1 MLEWLSR
8 NYSADH
14 SANDYSGFLFIYG
27 MRVVIIGPAYP
38 LRGGLATYNERLAR
52 AFQEAGDEVRLVTF
66 SLQYPNFL
74 FPGQTQFS
82 AEAGPVDLDIEVS
95 LNSVNPL
102 SWVRVGRKIRSE
114 RPDLVVFRFWLPFMG
129 PALGTVAR
137 LVRGNGH
144 TRVVAITD
152 NVIPH
157 EKRPGDGPLT
167 RYFLSAC
174 DGFVTMSRSVLS
186 DLKRLGF
193 GELPALYRPH
203 PLYDNFGPIKSKNL
217 ALKALA
223 LPDTLGYL
231 LFFGFIRAYKGL
243 DILLE
248 AFADARLVALPIKL
262 IIAGEFY
269 EDVAPYEELIQR
281 HNLEKRIIRA
291 TDFIPNER
299 VVDYFCAADL
309 IVQPYKNATQSGV
322 SQIAYHFE
330 RPMLVTDVGGLA
342 ELILDGVVGY
352 VVPPAPAAIAD
363 AVVDFYANH
372 REQGFAAGT
381 REEKKQFSWSVMVS
395 ALKEV
400 ARI

>member
-1 MLEWLSR
+1 MK
-8 NYSADH
+8 
-14 SANDYSGFLFIYG
+14 
-27 MRVVIIGPAYP
+27 VVIIGPAYP

-52 AFQEAGDEVRLVTF
+52 AFKQAGDEVRIVTF
-66 SLQYPNFL
+66 SLQYPGFL
-74 FPGQTQFS
+74 FPGQTQLS
-82 AEAGPVDLDIEVS
+82 TEAGPTDLAIEVS
-95 LNSVNPL
+95 LNSMNPL
-102 SWVRVGRKIRSE
+102 SWLAVGRRLRRE

-157 EKRPGDGPLT
+157 EKRPGDGPLM

-174 DGFVTMSRSVLS
+174 DGFVTMSRSVLA
-186 DLKRLGF
+186 DLQRLGF
-193 GELPALYRPH
+193 GSKPALYRPH
-203 PLYDNFGPIKSKNL
+203 PLYDNFGPPRPK
-217 ALKALA
+217 AEAVKALGLA
-223 LPDTLGYL
+223 TEFAYI

-248 AFADARLVALPIKL
+248 ALADARVAALPVKL

-269 EDVAPYEELIQR
+269 EEAAPYEQLIQQYG
-281 HNLEKRIIRA
+281 LENRLVRA

-299 VVDYFCAADL
+299 VADYFCAADM
-309 IVQPYKNATQSGV
+309 VMQPYKNATQSGV
-322 SQIAYHFE
+322 SQVAYHFG

-342 ELILDGVVGY
+342 ELIPAGVVGY
-352 VVPPAPAAIAD
+352 VVPPTPSAIAD
-363 AVVDFYANH
+363 ALADFYENN
-372 REQGFAAGT
+372 REEAFAAGV
-381 REEKKQFSWSVMVS
+381 RQEAKKFSWEVMVA

-400 ARI
+400 ARAL

>member
-1 MLEWLSR
+1 
-8 NYSADH
+8 
-14 SANDYSGFLFIYG
+14 
-27 MRVVIIGPAYP
+27 MRIVIIGPAYP

-52 AFQEAGDEVRLVTF
+52 AFQEAGDESRIVTF
-66 SLQYPNFL
+66 SLQYPDFL

-82 AEAGPVDLDIEVS
+82 TGTAPADVAIEVS

-102 SWVRVGRKIRSE
+102 SWWRVGRKLRAE
-114 RPDLVVFRFWLPFMG
+114 QPDLVVFRFWLPFMG

-186 DLKRLGF
+186 DLERLGF
-193 GELPALYRPH
+193 GQKPALYRPH
-203 PLYDNFGPIKSKNL
+203 PLYDNFGP
-217 ALKALA
+217 LKPKQEALA
-223 LPDTLGYL
+223 ALRLPDTTGYL

-243 DILLE
+243 DVMLE
-248 AFADARLVALPIKL
+248 AFADERIKALPVKL

-269 EDVAPYEELIQR
+269 EDAAPYEALIKQL
-281 HNLEKRIIRA
+281 NLEERIVRA
-291 TDFIPNER
+291 TDFIPNEQ

-342 ELILDGVVGY
+342 ELIPDGVVGY
-352 VVPPAPAAIAD
+352 VVPPIAQD
-363 AVVDFYANH
+363 IANAVVDFYINQKETPFSEGV
-372 REQGFAAGT
+372 REA
-381 REEKKQFSWSVMVS
+381 KKQFSWPLMVA

-400 ARI
+400 ALKP

>member
-1 MLEWLSR
+1 
-8 NYSADH
+8 
-14 SANDYSGFLFIYG
+14 

-52 AFQEAGDEVRLVTF
+52 AFREAGDTVRIVTF
-66 SLQYPNFL
+66 SLQYPDFL

-82 AEAGPVDLDIEVS
+82 TEAGPADLDIEVS

-102 SWVRVGRKIRSE
+102 SWLRVGRKLRQE
-114 RPDLVVFRFWLPFMG
+114 RPDLVIFRFWLPFMG

-174 DGFVTMSRSVLS
+174 DGFVTMSRSVLD
-186 DLKRLGF
+186 DLRGLGF
-193 GELPALYRPH
+193 GSKPALYRPH
-203 PLYDNFGPIKSKNL
+203 PLYDNFGPIKPK
-217 ALKALA
+217 AAALA
-223 LPDTLGYL
+223 ALGLPAKFRYV

-248 AFADARLVALPIKL
+248 AWADARVAALPVKL

-269 EDVAPYEELIQR
+269 EDAAPYEALIRQ
-281 HNLEKRIIRA
+281 HQLEGRIVRA

-309 IVQPYKNATQSGV
+309 ILQPYKNATQSGV

-342 ELILDGVVGY
+342 ELIPAGVVGY
-352 VVPPAPAAIAD
+352 VVPPTPAAIAD
-363 AVVDFYANH
+363 AVVDFYEQQ
-372 REQGFAAGT
+372 REESFAAGV
-381 REEKKQFSWSVMVS
+381 RAQKVQFSWPVMVA

-400 ARI
+400 AGLVDPLKPDAEISTDQGNLPAK

>member
-1 MLEWLSR
+1 MK
-8 NYSADH
+8 
-14 SANDYSGFLFIYG
+14 
-27 MRVVIIGPAYP
+27 VVIIGPAYP

-52 AFQEAGDEVRLVTF
+52 AFQAAGDEVRLVTF
-66 SLQYPNFL
+66 SLQYPEFL

-82 AEAGPVDLDIEVS
+82 TEAGPTDLRIEVS

-102 SWVRVGRKIRSE
+102 SWLAVGRRLRRE
-114 RPDLVVFRFWLPFMG
+114 RPDLVVFRFWLPLMG

-174 DGFVTMSRSVLS
+174 DGFVTMSRAVLA
-186 DLKRLGF
+186 DLQRLGF
-193 GELPALYRPH
+193 GRQPALYRPH
-203 PLYDNFGPIKSKNL
+203 PLYDNFGP
-217 ALKALA
+217 ALPKAEALA
-223 LPDTLGYL
+223 TLKLDPAYRYV

-248 AFADARLVALPIKL
+248 ALADARVAALPVKL
-262 IIAGEFY
+262 LIAGEFY
-269 EDVAPYEELIQR
+269 EDAAPYEALIKKYD
-281 HNLEKRIIRA
+281 LENRLVRA

-299 VVDYFCAADL
+299 VAAYFSAADL
-309 IVQPYKNATQSGV
+309 VVQPYKNATQSGV
-322 SQIAYHFE
+322 SQVAYHFG

-342 ELILDGVVGY
+342 ELIPAGVVGY
-352 VVPPAPAAIAD
+352 VVPPTPAAIAE
-363 AVVDFYANH
+363 ALVDFYAH
-372 REQGFAAGT
+372 DREETLAAGV
-381 REEKKQFSWSVMVS
+381 RQEAKKFSWEVMLA
-395 ALKEV
+395 ALREV
-400 ARI
+400 AGLAT

>member
-1 MLEWLSR
+1 
-8 NYSADH
+8 
-14 SANDYSGFLFIYG
+14 

-52 AFQEAGDEVRLVTF
+52 AFRAVGDEVRLVTF
-66 SLQYPNFL
+66 SLQYPDFL

-82 AEAGPVDLDIEVS
+82 TEPGPPDLDIEVS

-102 SWVRVGRKIRSE
+102 SWWAVGRRLRCE

-157 EKRPGDGPLT
+157 EKRLGDGPLT

-174 DGFVTMSRSVLS
+174 DGFVTMSRSVLN
-186 DLKRLGF
+186 DLQGLGF
-193 GELPALYRPH
+193 GRKPAQYRPH
-203 PLYDNFGPIKSKNL
+203 PLYDNFGPPKPK
-217 ALKALA
+217 AVALA
-223 LPDTLGYL
+223 ALGLPANAAYL

-248 AFADARLVALPIKL
+248 AWADPRVGAMPVKLV
-262 IIAGEFY
+262 IAGEFY
-269 EDVAPYEELIQR
+269 EDAAPYEVLIKKFQ
-281 HNLEKRIIRA
+281 LESRIVRA
-291 TDFIPNER
+291 TDFIPNEQ
-299 VVDYFCAADL
+299 VANYFCAADL
-309 IVQPYKNATQSGV
+309 VVQPYKHATQSGV
-322 SQIAYHFE
+322 SQIAYHFG

-342 ELILDGVVGY
+342 ELIPDGVVGY
-352 VVPPAPAAIAD
+352 VVPPTPGALAD
-363 AVVDFYANH
+363 ALVDFYANN
-372 REQGFAAGT
+372 REETFAAGVRQERT
-381 REEKKQFSWSVMVS
+381 KFSWEVMVM

-400 ARI
+400 AGL

>member
-1 MLEWLSR
+1 
-8 NYSADH
+8 
-14 SANDYSGFLFIYG
+14 

-52 AFQEAGDEVRLVTF
+52 AFRAAGDEVRLVTF
-66 SLQYPNFL
+66 SLQYPDFL

-82 AEAGPVDLDIEVS
+82 TEAGPADLDIEVS

-102 SWVRVGRKIRSE
+102 SWLAVGRRLRRE
-114 RPDLVVFRFWLPFMG
+114 RPDVVIFRFWLPFMG

-137 LVRGNGH
+137 LVHGNGH

-174 DGFVTMSRSVLS
+174 DGFVTMSRSVLD
-186 DLKRLGF
+186 DLRGLGF
-193 GELPALYRPH
+193 RRQPALYRPH
-203 PLYDNFGPIKSKNL
+203 PLYDNFGPAKPK
-217 ALKALA
+217 ATALA
-223 LPDTLGYL
+223 ALGLDPAFRYV

-248 AFADARLVALPIKL
+248 AMADARVAALPVKL
-262 IIAGEFY
+262 LIAGEFY
-269 EDVAPYEELIQR
+269 EDAAPYEALIKQYQ
-281 HNLEKRIIRA
+281 LESRLVRA
-291 TDFIPNER
+291 TDFIRNER
-299 VVDYFCAADL
+299 VADYFSAADL
-309 IVQPYKNATQSGV
+309 VVQPYKNATQSGV
-322 SQIAYHFE
+322 SQVAYHFG

-342 ELILDGVVGY
+342 ELIPAGVVGY
-352 VVPPAPAAIAD
+352 VVPPTAGAIAD
-363 AVVDFYANH
+363 ALVDFYTHN
-372 REQGFAAGT
+372 REEMFAAGV
-381 REEKKQFSWSVMVS
+381 RQEAKKFSWEVMVA

-400 ARI
+400 AGLAAAGG

>member
-1 MLEWLSR
+1 MK
-8 NYSADH
+8 
-14 SANDYSGFLFIYG
+14 
-27 MRVVIIGPAYP
+27 VVIIGPAYP

-52 AFQEAGDEVRLVTF
+52 AFQAAGDEVRIVTF

-82 AEAGPVDLDIEVS
+82 TEAGPADLDIEVS

-102 SWVRVGRKIRSE
+102 SWLAVGRRLRHA

-137 LVRGNGH
+137 LARSNGH

-157 EKRPGDGPLT
+157 EKRPGDGLLT

-174 DGFVTMSRSVLS
+174 DGFVTMSRAVLAH
-186 DLKRLGF
+186 LQQLGF
-193 GELPALYRPH
+193 SQKPALYRPH
-203 PLYDNFGPIKSKNL
+203 PLYDNFGPTRPKTE
-217 ALKALA
+217 ALA
-223 LPDTLGYL
+223 TLGLAPEYRYV

-248 AFADARLVALPIKL
+248 ALADPRISALPVKL

-269 EDVAPYEELIQR
+269 EDAAPYEALIKKYD
-281 HNLEKRIIRA
+281 LESRLVRA

-299 VVDYFCAADL
+299 VADYFSAADL
-309 IVQPYKNATQSGV
+309 IIQPYKNATQSGV
-322 SQIAYHFE
+322 SQVAYHFG

-342 ELILDGVVGY
+342 ELIPAGVVGY
-352 VVPPAPAAIAD
+352 VVPPSAASIAD
-363 AVVDFYANH
+363 ALVDFYAH
-372 REQGFAAGT
+372 D
-381 REEKKQFSWSVMVS
+381 REEAFATGVRQEAKKFSWEVMVA

-400 ARI
+400 AQKVDK

>member
-1 MLEWLSR
+1 
-8 NYSADH
+8 
-14 SANDYSGFLFIYG
+14 
-27 MRVVIIGPAYP
+27 
-38 LRGGLATYNERLAR
+38 LATYNERLAR
-52 AFQEAGDEVRLVTF
+52 AFQAAGDEVRIVTF
-66 SLQYPNFL
+66 SLQYPDFL

-82 AEAGPVDLDIEVS
+82 TEAGPHDLDIEVS

-102 SWVRVGRKIRSE
+102 SWLSVGRKLRAV

-157 EKRPGDGPLT
+157 EKRPGDRPLT

-174 DGFVTMSRSVLS
+174 DGFVTMSRSVLG
-186 DLKRLGF
+186 DLQRLGF
-193 GELPALYRPH
+193 GRKPALYRPH
-203 PLYDNFGPIKSKNL
+203 PLYDNFGPIKPK
-217 ALKALA
+217 AEALA
-223 LPDTLGYL
+223 ALGLSAEVGYL

-248 AFADARLVALPIKL
+248 AFADARLAALPVKL

-269 EDVAPYEELIQR
+269 EDAAPYEALIQQ
-281 HNLEKRIIRA
+281 HKLESRLVRA

-299 VVDYFCAADL
+299 VGDYFCAADL

-342 ELILDGVVGY
+342 ELIPAGEVGY
-352 VVPPAPAAIAD
+352 VVPPNAQAIAD
-363 AVVDFYANH
+363 AIVDFYARQ
-372 REQGFAAGT
+372 REARFTEGV
-381 REEKKQFSWSVMVS
+381 REHKKQFSWPLMVA

-400 ARI
+400 AGLATGGQAGE

>member
-1 MLEWLSR
+1 
-8 NYSADH
+8 
-14 SANDYSGFLFIYG
+14 

-52 AFQEAGDEVRLVTF
+52 AFRAAGDEVRIVTF
-66 SLQYPNFL
+66 SLQYPDFL

-82 AEAGPVDLDIEVS
+82 TEAGPQDLDIEAS

-102 SWVRVGRKIRSE
+102 SWLAVGRRLRRE

-137 LVRGNGH
+137 LARGNGH

-174 DGFVTMSRSVLS
+174 DGFVTMSRSVLA
-186 DLKRLGF
+186 DLQQLGF
-193 GELPALYRPH
+193 GQKPALYRPH
-203 PLYDNFGPIKSKNL
+203 PLYDNFGL
-217 ALKALA
+217 AKPKAEALA
-223 LPDTLGYL
+223 ALGLPASTSYL

-248 AFADARLVALPIKL
+248 AWADPRLGALPVKL

-269 EDVAPYEELIQR
+269 EDAAPYEAIIQK
-281 HNLEKRIIRA
+281 HNLESRLVQA
-291 TDFIPNER
+291 TDFIPNEQ
-299 VVDYFCAADL
+299 VGNYFCAADL
-309 IVQPYKNATQSGV
+309 VVQPYKHATQSGV
-322 SQIAYHFE
+322 SQVAYHFG

-342 ELILDGVVGY
+342 ELIPDGIVGY
-352 VVPPAPAAIAD
+352 VVPPTAGALAD
-363 AVVDFYANH
+363 ALVDFYANN
-372 REQGFAAGT
+372 REEAFAAGVRAERT
-381 REEKKQFSWSVMVS
+381 KFSWEVMVG

-400 ARI
+400 ASARSPAASRRSGETEKS

>member
-1 MLEWLSR
+1 MK
-8 NYSADH
+8 
-14 SANDYSGFLFIYG
+14 
-27 MRVVIIGPAYP
+27 VVIIGPAYP

-52 AFQEAGDEVRLVTF
+52 AFKEAGDEARIVTF

-82 AEAGPVDLDIEVS
+82 TEPGPTDLAIEVS

-102 SWVRVGRKIRSE
+102 SWLKVGRKLRAE

-174 DGFVTMSRSVLS
+174 DGFVTMSRSVLQ
-186 DLKRLGF
+186 DLRDLGF
-193 GELPALYRPH
+193 SRQPALYRPH
-203 PLYDNFGPIKSKNL
+203 PLYDNFGPTKTKAAAL
-217 ALKALA
+217 AALKLT
-223 LPDTLGYL
+223 DTAGYL

-248 AFADARLVALPIKL
+248 AFADERVAALPVKL

-269 EDVAPYEELIQR
+269 EDAAPYEELIKRLQ
-281 HNLEKRIIRA
+281 LESRIVRA
-291 TDFIPNER
+291 TDFIPNEQ

-309 IVQPYKNATQSGV
+309 IMQPYKNATQSGV

-342 ELILDGVVGY
+342 ELIPNGVVGY
-352 VVPPAPAAIAD
+352 VVPPTSAAIAD
-363 AVVDFYANH
+363 AIVDFYAGQ
-372 REQGFAAGT
+372 REGTFAAGV
-381 REEKKQFSWSVMVS
+381 REQKKQFSWPVMVA

-400 ARI
+400 AGT

>member
-1 MLEWLSR
+1 MV
-8 NYSADH
+8 
-14 SANDYSGFLFIYG
+14 I
-27 MRVVIIGPAYP
+27 VIIGPAYP

-52 AFQEAGDEVRLVTF
+52 AFQAAGDTARLVTF
-66 SLQYPNFL
+66 SLQYPDFL

-82 AEAGPVDLDIEVS
+82 TEAGPADLDIEVS

-102 SWVRVGRKIRSE
+102 SWLAVGRRLRRE

-167 RYFLSAC
+167 RYFLRAC
-174 DGFVTMSRSVLS
+174 DGFVTMSRSVLA
-186 DLKRLGF
+186 DLQRLGF
-193 GELPALYRPH
+193 GTKPALYRPH
-203 PLYDNFGPIKSKNL
+203 PLYDNFGPAKPK
-217 ALKALA
+217 AAALA
-223 LPDTLGYL
+223 ALGLSPAFRYV

-248 AFADARLVALPIKL
+248 ALSDARVRALPVKL
-262 IIAGEFY
+262 IVAGEFY
-269 EDVAPYEELIQR
+269 EDAAPYEAIIQQF
-281 HNLEKRIIRA
+281 NLESQLVRA
-291 TDFIPNER
+291 TDFIPNEQ
-299 VVDYFCAADL
+299 VANYFGAADMV
-309 IVQPYKNATQSGV
+309 IQPYKNATQSGV
-322 SQIAYHFE
+322 SQVAYHFG

-342 ELILDGVVGY
+342 ELIPAGVVGY
-352 VVPPAPAAIAD
+352 VVPPTSAAIAE
-363 AVVDFYANH
+363 ALVDFYVNE
-372 REQGFAAGT
+372 REEAFAAGV
-381 REEKKQFSWSVMVS
+381 RQEARKFSWEVMVA

-400 ARI
+400 GSVVR

>member
-1 MLEWLSR
+1 
-8 NYSADH
+8 
-14 SANDYSGFLFIYG
+14 

-52 AFQEAGDEVRLVTF
+52 AFRAAGDEVRLVTF
-66 SLQYPNFL
+66 SLQYPDFL

-82 AEAGPVDLDIEVS
+82 TEAAPADLAIEVS

-102 SWVRVGRKIRSE
+102 SWLAVGRRLRRE

-157 EKRPGDGPLT
+157 EKRPGDGPRT

-174 DGFVTMSRSVLS
+174 DGFVTMSRAVLA
-186 DLKRLGF
+186 DLQRLGF
-193 GELPALYRPH
+193 GRQPALYRPH
-203 PLYDNFGPIKSKNL
+203 PLYDNFGP
-217 ALKALA
+217 ALPKAEALA
-223 LPDTLGYL
+223 TLGLDPAFRYV

-248 AFADARLVALPIKL
+248 ALADARVAALPMKL
-262 IIAGEFY
+262 LIAGEFY
-269 EDVAPYEELIQR
+269 EAAAPYEALIKKY
-281 HNLEKRIIRA
+281 NLESRLVRA

-299 VVDYFCAADL
+299 VAAYFSAADL
-309 IVQPYKNATQSGV
+309 VVQPYKNATQSGV
-322 SQIAYHFE
+322 SQVAYHFG

-342 ELILDGVVGY
+342 ELIPAGVVGY
-352 VVPPAPAAIAD
+352 VVPPTPAAIAESL
-363 AVVDFYANH
+363 VDFYAH
-372 REQGFAAGT
+372 DREEALAAGV
-381 REEKKQFSWSVMVS
+381 RQEAKKFSWQVMVT

-400 ARI
+400 AGR

>member
-1 MLEWLSR
+1 
-8 NYSADH
+8 
-14 SANDYSGFLFIYG
+14 
-27 MRVVIIGPAYP
+27 MRVVIVGPAYP

-52 AFQEAGDEVRLVTF
+52 AFQEESDEVRIVTF
-66 SLQYPNFL
+66 SLQYPDFL

-82 AEAGPVDLDIEVS
+82 TELGPVNLEIEVS
-95 LNSVNPL
+95 LNSVNPF
-102 SWVRVGRKIRSE
+102 SWLKVGRKLRAE
-114 RPDLVVFRFWLPFMG
+114 RPDLVIFRFWLPFMG

-186 DLKRLGF
+186 DLQRLGF
-193 GELPALYRPH
+193 GRKPALYRPH
-203 PLYDNFGPIKSKNL
+203 PLYDNFGPIKSKSE
-217 ALKALA
+217 ALA
-223 LPDTLGYL
+223 ALGLSDATGYL

-243 DILLE
+243 DIMLE
-248 AFADARLVALPIKL
+248 AFADKRLVAMPIKL

-269 EDVAPYEELIQR
+269 EDAAPYEALIQR
-281 HNLEKRIIRA
+281 YNLGERIIRA
-291 TDFIPNER
+291 TDFIPNEK

-309 IVQPYKNATQSGV
+309 IMQPYKNATQSGV

-342 ELILDGVVGY
+342 ELIPDGVVGY
-352 VVPPAPAAIAD
+352 VVPPTPAAIAD
-363 AVVDFYANH
+363 AVVDFYAGKREESFVAGV
-372 REQGFAAGT
+372 REQ
-381 REEKKQFSWSVMVS
+381 KKQFSWPIMVA

-400 ARI
+400 AGL

>member
-1 MLEWLSR
+1 
-8 NYSADH
+8 
-14 SANDYSGFLFIYG
+14 

-38 LRGGLATYNERLAR
+38 LRGGLATYNERLAH

-82 AEAGPVDLDIEVS
+82 TGPAPEGLDVEVS

-102 SWVRVGRKIRSE
+102 SWWKVGEKLRREK
-114 RPDLVVFRFWLPFMG
+114 PDLVVFRFWLPFMG

-137 LVRGNGH
+137 LAARNGH

-157 EKRPGDGPLT
+157 EARPGDRPLT

-174 DGFVTMSRSVLS
+174 HGFVTMSRSVLA
-186 DLKRLGF
+186 DLRRLHF
-193 GELPALYRPH
+193 RQPALYRPH
-203 PLYDNFGPIKSKNL
+203 PLYDNFGPTKPKAAAL
-217 ALKALA
+217 AALKLD
-223 LPDTLGYL
+223 PSFGYL

-248 AFADARLVALPIKL
+248 AFADERLAALPVKL
-262 IIAGEFY
+262 IIAGEYY
-269 EDVAPYEELIQR
+269 EDAAPYEALIKQ
-281 HNLEKRIIRA
+281 HNLESRLIRA
-291 TDFIPNER
+291 TDFIPNEQ
-299 VVDYFCAADL
+299 VADYFCAADMV
-309 IVQPYKNATQSGV
+309 VQPYKNATQSGV
-322 SQIAYHFE
+322 SQIAYHFG

-342 ELILDGVVGY
+342 ELIPDGEVGY
-352 VVPPAPAAIAD
+352 VVPPAPRAIAD
-363 AVVDFYANH
+363 ALVDFYARQ
-372 REQGFAAGT
+372 REAEFMAGVAAK
-381 REEKKQFSWSVMVS
+381 RQEFSWEVMVA

-400 ARI
+400 AG

>member
-1 MLEWLSR
+1 M
-8 NYSADH
+8 
-14 SANDYSGFLFIYG
+14 
-27 MRVVIIGPAYP
+27 
-38 LRGGLATYNERLAR
+38 RGGLATYNERLAR
-52 AFQEAGDEVRLVTF
+52 AFKEAGDTVRIVTF

-82 AEAGPVDLDIEVS
+82 TEAGPTDLAIEVS

-102 SWVRVGRKIRSE
+102 SWLQVGRKLRTE
-114 RPDLVVFRFWLPFMG
+114 QPDLVIFRFWLPFMG

-157 EKRPGDGPLT
+157 EKRLGDGPLT

-186 DLKRLGF
+186 DLQRLGF
-193 GELPALYRPH
+193 GQKPALYRPH
-203 PLYDNFGPIKSKNL
+203 PLYDNFGPIKSKNE
-217 ALKALA
+217 ALA
-223 LPDTLGYL
+223 ALSLPATTGYL

-248 AFADARLVALPIKL
+248 ALVDARLRELPIKL

-269 EDVAPYEELIQR
+269 EDAAPYEELIKR
-281 HNLEKRIIRA
+281 YNLEERIIRA
-291 TDFIPNER
+291 TEFIPNEK

-342 ELILDGVVGY
+342 ELIPDGVVGY
-352 VVPPAPAAIAD
+352 VVPPTPTAIAD
-363 AVVDFYANH
+363 AVVDFYAENREAAFTAGV
-372 REQGFAAGT
+372 REQ
-381 REEKKQFSWSVMVS
+381 KKQFSWEVMVA
-395 ALKEV
+395 ALKQV
-400 ARI
+400 ALRAVS

>member
-1 MLEWLSR
+1 
-8 NYSADH
+8 
-14 SANDYSGFLFIYG
+14 
-27 MRVVIIGPAYP
+27 MRVVIIGSAYP

-52 AFQEAGDEVRLVTF
+52 AFQAAGDDVRLVTF

-82 AEAGPVDLDIEVS
+82 TEAGPMDLRIEVS

-102 SWVRVGRKIRSE
+102 SWWRVGRRLRAE

-186 DLKRLGF
+186 DLRQLGF
-193 GELPALYRPH
+193 GRQPALYRPH
-203 PLYDNFGPIKSKNL
+203 PLYDNFGPIKEKSD
-217 ALKALA
+217 ALA
-223 LPDTLGYL
+223 ELKLSAATGYL

-248 AFADARLVALPIKL
+248 AWADARVAALPIKL
-262 IIAGEFY
+262 IIAGEYY
-269 EDVAPYEELIQR
+269 EDAAPYEALIQR
-281 HNLEKRIIRA
+281 YGLESRIVRA

-299 VVDYFCAADL
+299 VADYFCAADL
-309 IVQPYKNATQSGV
+309 VVQPYKNATQSGV

-342 ELILDGVVGY
+342 ELIPDGVVGY
-352 VVPPAPAAIAD
+352 VVAPMAGAIAD
-363 AVVDFYANH
+363 AIVDFYAQR
-372 REQGFAAGT
+372 RELAFVAGV
-381 REEKKQFSWSVMVS
+381 REAKKQFSWEVMVA

-400 ARI
+400 AQRKLT

>member
-1 MLEWLSR
+1 
-8 NYSADH
+8 
-14 SANDYSGFLFIYG
+14 
-27 MRVVIIGPAYP
+27 MRIVIIGPAYP

-52 AFQEAGDEVRLVTF
+52 AFTEAGDTVRIVTF
-66 SLQYPNFL
+66 SLQYPDFL
-74 FPGQTQFS
+74 FPGQTQLS
-82 AEAGPVDLDIEVS
+82 TEAGPADLRIEVS

-102 SWVRVGRKIRSE
+102 SWLRVGQRLRAE

-137 LVRGNGH
+137 LAARNGH
-144 TRVVAITD
+144 TRCVAITD

-174 DGFVTMSRSVLS
+174 HGFVTMSRSVLG
-186 DLKRLGF
+186 DLQRLGF
-193 GELPALYRPH
+193 GQRPARYRPH
-203 PLYDNFGPIKSKNL
+203 PLYDNFGPIRPK
-217 ALKALA
+217 AAALA
-223 LPDTLGYL
+223 ALGLPDTWGYL

-243 DILLE
+243 DVLLE
-248 AFADARLVALPIKL
+248 AFADPRITELPIKL

-269 EDVAPYEELIQR
+269 EDAAPYEALIQR
-281 HNLEKRIIRA
+281 HHLEERIVRA

-299 VVDYFCAADL
+299 VADYFCAADL

-342 ELILDGVVGY
+342 ELIPDGVVGY
-352 VVPPAPAAIAD
+352 VVPPTPAAIAD
-363 AVVDFYANH
+363 AVVDFYVLQ
-372 REQGFAAGT
+372 REGEFAAGV
-381 REEKKQFSWSVMVS
+381 RAEKKQFSWPAMVA

-400 ARI
+400 AQTL

>member
-1 MLEWLSR
+1 
-8 NYSADH
+8 
-14 SANDYSGFLFIYG
+14 
-27 MRVVIIGPAYP
+27 VVIIGPAYP
-38 LRGGLATYNERLAR
+38 LRGGLATYNERLAQ
-52 AFQEAGDEVRLVTF
+52 AFQEEGDEVRIVTF
-66 SLQYPNFL
+66 SLQYPDFL

-82 AEAGPVDLDIEVS
+82 TELGPVNLEIEVS
-95 LNSVNPL
+95 LNSVNPF
-102 SWVRVGRKIRSE
+102 SWLKVGRKLRVE
-114 RPDLVVFRFWLPFMG
+114 RPDLVIFRFWLPFMG

-186 DLKRLGF
+186 DLQRLGF
-193 GELPALYRPH
+193 GRKPALYRPH
-203 PLYDNFGPIKSKNL
+203 PLYDNFGPIKSKRE
-217 ALKALA
+217 ALA
-223 LPDTLGYL
+223 ALRLPDAIGYL

-243 DILLE
+243 DIMLE
-248 AFADARLVALPIKL
+248 AFADKRLVAMPIKL

-269 EDVAPYEELIQR
+269 EDAAPYETLIQR
-281 HNLEKRIIRA
+281 YNLEERIIRA
-291 TDFIPNER
+291 TDFIPNEK

-342 ELILDGVVGY
+342 ELIPDGVVGY
-352 VVPPAPAAIAD
+352 VVPPTPVAIAD
-363 AVVDFYANH
+363 AVVDFYAAKREESFAVGV
-372 REQGFAAGT
+372 REQ
-381 REEKKQFSWSVMVS
+381 KKQFSWPIMVA

-400 ARI
+400 AGL

>member
-1 MLEWLSR
+1 MK
-8 NYSADH
+8 
-14 SANDYSGFLFIYG
+14 
-27 MRVVIIGPAYP
+27 VVIIGPAYP

-52 AFQEAGDEVRLVTF
+52 AFQAAGDEVRIVTF
-66 SLQYPNFL
+66 SLQYPDFL

-82 AEAGPVDLDIEVS
+82 TEAGPADLAIEVS

-102 SWVRVGRKIRSE
+102 SWLAVGRRLRRE
-114 RPDLVVFRFWLPFMG
+114 RPDLVIFRFWLPFMG

-137 LVRGNGH
+137 LVRANGH

-174 DGFVTMSRSVLS
+174 DGFVTMSRSVLA
-186 DLKRLGF
+186 DLQGLGF
-193 GELPALYRPH
+193 RRQPALYRPH
-203 PLYDNFGPIKSKNL
+203 PLYDNFGPAKPK
-217 ALKALA
+217 AEALA
-223 LPDTLGYL
+223 GLGLAPTFRYV

-248 AFADARLVALPIKL
+248 ALADARVAALPVKL

-269 EDVAPYEELIQR
+269 EDAAPYEALIQKYQ
-281 HNLEKRIIRA
+281 LESQLVRA

-299 VVDYFCAADL
+299 VADYFSAADL
-309 IVQPYKNATQSGV
+309 VVQPYKNATQSGV
-322 SQIAYHFE
+322 SQVAYHFE

-342 ELILDGVVGY
+342 ELIPAGVVGY
-352 VVPPAPAAIAD
+352 VVPPTALAIAD
-363 AVVDFYANH
+363 ALVDFYAND
-372 REQGFAAGT
+372 REAAFAAGV
-381 REEKKQFSWSVMVS
+381 RQEAKKFSWEVMVA
-395 ALKEV
+395 ALREV
-400 ARI
+400 AGLETANG

>member
-1 MLEWLSR
+1 MK
-8 NYSADH
+8 
-14 SANDYSGFLFIYG
+14 
-27 MRVVIIGPAYP
+27 VVIIGPAYP

-52 AFQEAGDEVRLVTF
+52 AFIEAGDEVSIVTF
-66 SLQYPNFL
+66 SLQYPDFL

-82 AEAGPVDLDIEVS
+82 TEPGPTDLDIEVS

-102 SWVRVGRKIRSE
+102 SWLAVGRKLRRE
-114 RPDLVVFRFWLPFMG
+114 MPDLVVFRFWLPFMG

-186 DLKRLGF
+186 DLQRLGF
-193 GELPALYRPH
+193 GQKPALYRPH
-203 PLYDNFGPIKSKNL
+203 PLYDNFGPVKSKTD
-217 ALKALA
+217 ALA
-223 LPDTLGYL
+223 ALGLPATTGYL

-248 AFADARLVALPIKL
+248 AFADKRLTSLPVKL

-269 EDVAPYEELIQR
+269 EDAVPYEALIKR
-281 HNLEKRIIRA
+281 YSLEDRIVRA
-291 TDFIPNER
+291 TDFIPNDA
-299 VVDYFCAADL
+299 VVNYFCAADL
-309 IVQPYKNATQSGV
+309 IMQPYKNATQSGV

-342 ELILDGVVGY
+342 ELIPAGVVGY
-352 VVPPAPAAIAD
+352 VVPPTPAAIAD
-363 AVVDFYANH
+363 AVVDFYAEQREEAFTAGV
-372 REQGFAAGT
+372 REQK
-381 REEKKQFSWSVMVS
+381 EQFSWPVMVA

-400 ARI
+400 AEA